1 MHLSNSTS
9 TDGLKFAAGNGM
21 TTKTATIYRPVRFFL
36 LTLGITWIFEFTG
49 AYFSYQKGMEGIA
62 LLWMLPGMFTPFI
75 VALLLLRGPQNKA
88 LRKDYWARLSPQKIK
103 LSYLPAILLIMPF
116 ALFLATALSLLF
128 GQSAD
133 QFRLSS
139 GFNIVAGQ
147 GWLSLLIAF
156 LAPTFEEL
164 GWRGYGVDSLRSRF
178 SFAKTTLLFAML
190 WVLWH
195 LPLFFINGY
204 YNHDL
209 WEMSI
214 IYVINWVAQIF
225 VAALLLNWVYY
236 KNNRSIAATILF
248 HFMFVL
254 FSELFQTEQFT
265 KCIITI
271 ILLLMAG
278 VIFLRDQEFF
288 LDQEKL
294 K

>member
-1 MHLSNSTS
+1 MNLSNSTNPGS
-9 TDGLKFAAGNGM
+9 FQFAADNAITTQAENGY
-21 TTKTATIYRPVRFFL
+21 KPVHFFL
-36 LTLGITWIFEFTG
+36 LIFVITWASEFTA
-49 AYFSYQKGMEGIA
+49 AYFSYQKDMAGIA
-62 LLWMLPGMFTPFI
+62 LLCMLPGMFAPFI
-75 VALLLLRGPQNKA
+75 GALVMSSGPQNKW
-88 LRKDYWARLSPQKIK
+88 LRQDYWARLSLKKIK
-103 LSYLPAILLIMPF
+103 LSYLPAILLTMPF

-139 GFNIVAGQ
+139 GFSIVAGQ
-147 GWLSLLIAF
+147 VWLSLLIAF

-178 SFAKTTLLFAML
+178 SFAKTTLLFAVL
-190 WVLWH
+190 WALWH
-195 LPLFFINGY
+195 LPLFFVNGY
-204 YNHDL
+204 YNHEL

-214 IYVINWVAQIF
+214 VYVINWVAQIF

-265 KCIITI
+265 KCIITLILLGISSII
-271 ILLLMAG
+271 IL
-278 VIFLRDQEFF
+278 RDKEFF
-288 LDQEKL
+288 LRR
-294 K
+294 